1 MALSGFFYFFNLNV
15 LYFSWCLMFMCLWWG
30 YFVLSTGLQRIR
42 ETIEELQCSSI
53 LTDCENTK
61 ADKQEED
68 RKTERNGKTED
79 KNNKDDSKDTTIE
92 AFNAITKV
100 HLESNGAVA
109 ERLLLADE
117 DIQGNTHQTFANSES
132 LDSLIGVL
140 RQQIHSSD
148 WLEKNRPK
156 LADGEDPT
164 QAEVFKDL
172 LDRARM

>member
-1 MALSGFFYFFNLNV
+1 
-15 LYFSWCLMFMCLWWG
+15 MFAI
-30 YFVLSTGLQRIR
+30 SAGLQRIR
-42 ETIEELQCSSI
+42 ETIEEFQCSRI

-61 ADKQEED
+61 ADKQEDD
-68 RKTERNGKTED
+68 RLTQRNGKTED
-79 KNNKDDSKDTTIE
+79 KNNKDTTIE
-92 AFNAITKV
+92 AFNKTTKV
-100 HLESNGAVA
+100 HLESNGAA
-109 ERLLLADE
+109 SESMLLADE
-117 DIQGNTHQTFANSES
+117 DAQSNNYQPFANSES
-132 LDSLIGVL
+132 LDSLIGAL